1 MRAAWQRIKVQGI
14 VCLHYNPKGCKICVP
29 ESVLNGEVDQTASAK
44 KARTAKGNLK
54 LLQFWLKADEVK
66 HLVLSVSGK
75 YHNGTIV
82 GIVEQDRKKKLA
94 KDLYFV
100 FVIKV
105 NRNLGN
111 IPDADHVDMSPTL
124 PTTSSQVQ
132 AESDAAW
139 PNNEGS
145 SQETTLMKQ
154 AKLVSHLFGHAVSDA
169 VHLVV
174 AISNNLII

>member
-1 MRAAWQRIKVQGI
+1 MEITSLVNNIDLSGTNRGNERVVAMRAAWQRIKVQGI

-66 HLVLSVSGK
+66 YLVFSVSGN
-75 YHNGTIV
+75 YHNGAIV

-100 FVIKV
+100 FVVVLSAKK
-105 NRNLGN
+105 RLR
-111 IPDADHVDMSPTL
+111 
-124 PTTSSQVQ
+124 
-132 AESDAAW
+132 
-139 PNNEGS
+139 
-145 SQETTLMKQ
+145 KQ
-154 AKLVSHLFGHAVSDA
+154 DIL
-169 VHLVV
+169 
-174 AISNNLII
+174 